1 MFKVGI
7 SGDLLN
13 SRDEPCFGMEPLNLL
28 KDREDIELSWMDKSI
43 IELDTEMTSKFDAI
57 LLNLPK
63 ANANCVSNSNCKL
76 KIISRFGVG
85 FDSVDIEAMK
95 KKNII
100 VTNTPNAVRRPVAVA
115 ALTMIFAV
123 AGKLL
128 QKDHLVRSGKWN
140 DRTNF
145 MGTGLARKTLGVIG
159 AGSIGTETI
168 NLSKPF
174 FKNILANDPF
184 KSKKQLSEIGA
195 IKVDLIELACK
206 SDFIVILCNLD
217 SNTKGIIQTDF
228 FSKMKKSAYIFNL
241 SRGPVIN
248 ERHLENALEAKEIAG
263 AGLDV
268 TEKEPLSK
276 DSKLLK
282 YENVIITPHALCW
295 TDECFN
301 DIATEAINSILNYI
315 DKKPILNQVN
325 KWFIKQLLL

>member
-13 SRDEPCFGMEPLNLL
+13 SNNEPCFGIEPLNLL
-28 KDREDIELSWMDKSI
+28 KNRDDIEISWMDKSI
-43 IELDTEMTSKFDAI
+43 TELDTDMTSKFDAI

-63 ANANCVSNSNCKL
+63 ANADCVSNSNCKL

-85 FDSVDIEAMK
+85 FDSVDLEAMK
-95 KKNII
+95 KQNII

-128 QKDHLVRSGKWN
+128 QKDHLVRSGNWN
-140 DRTNF
+140 ERTNF
-145 MGTGLARKTLGVIG
+145 MGTGLARKTLGIVG

-168 NLSKPF
+168 HLSKPF
-174 FKNILANDPF
+174 FKNILAYDPF
-184 KSKKQLSEIGA
+184 KSKNQLSQIGA
-195 IKVDLIELACK
+195 IKVELIELANK

-217 SNTKGIIQTDF
+217 RSTKGMIKNDF
-228 FSKMKKSAYIFNL
+228 FSNMKKSAYIFNL

-248 ERHLENALEAKEIAG
+248 ENHLENAIETKEIAG

-268 TEKEPLSK
+268 TEEEPLSK

-301 DIATEAINSILNYI
+301 DIATEAINSILNFI

-325 KWFIKQLLL
+325 K

>member
-13 SRDEPCFGMEPLNLL
+13 SKNEPCFGAEPLNLL
-28 KDREDIELSWMDKSI
+28 KNRNNVEISWMDKSI
-43 IELDTEMTSKFDAI
+43 IELDSEMTSKFDAI

-63 ANANCVSNSNCKL
+63 ANAECVSLPNCRL

-85 FDSVDIEAMK
+85 FDSVNIEAMK
-95 KKNII
+95 RKNIV

-115 ALTMIFAV
+115 ALTMVFAA

-128 QKDHLVRSGKWN
+128 KKDYLVRSGNWN

-145 MGTGLARKTLGVIG
+145 MGIGLAKKTLGIIG

-168 NLSKPF
+168 KLSKPF
-174 FKNILANDPF
+174 FKNILAYDPF
-184 KSKKQLSEIGA
+184 KSEMDLSQIGA
-195 IKVDLIELACK
+195 AKVELAELANK
-206 SDFIVILCNLD
+206 SDFVIILCNLD
-217 SNTKGIIQTDF
+217 ENTRGMIDSHF
-228 FSKMKKSAYIFNL
+228 FLKMKKSAFIFNL

-248 ERHLENALEAKEIAG
+248 EGHLENAIEDKIISG

-268 TEKEPLSK
+268 TEQEPLSIN
-276 DSKLLK
+276 SKLLK
-282 YENVIITPHALCW
+282 LENVIITPHALCW

-301 DIATEAINSILNYI
+301 DIATEAIESILNYI
-315 DKKPILNQVN
+315 DNKPILNQVN
-325 KWFIKQLLL
+325 K

>member
-1 MFKVGI
+1 MFTVGI

-13 SRDEPCFGMEPLNLL
+13 SSNEPCFGLDPLKLL
-28 KDREDIELSWMDKSI
+28 TNRDDVEITWMDKSI
-43 IELDTEMTSKFDAI
+43 LALNSEMASKFDAI

-63 ANANCVSNSNCKL
+63 ANADCVSGSNCKL

-95 KKNII
+95 RKNVI

-128 QKDHLVRSGKWN
+128 QKDHLVRSGNWN
-140 DRTNF
+140 ERTNF
-145 MGTGLARKTLGVIG
+145 MGTGLARKTLGIVG

-168 NLSKPF
+168 HLSKPF
-174 FKNILANDPF
+174 FKNILAYDPF
-184 KSKKQLSEIGA
+184 KSKNQLSQIGA
-195 IKVDLIELACK
+195 IKVELIELANK

-217 SNTKGIIQTDF
+217 SSTRGMIKNDF
-228 FSKMKKSAYIFNL
+228 FSNMKKSAYIFNL

-248 ERHLENALEAKEIAG
+248 ENHLENAIETKEIAG

-268 TEKEPLSK
+268 TEEEPLSK
-276 DSKLLK
+276 ESKLLK

-301 DIATEAINSILNYI
+301 DIATEAINSILNFI

-325 KWFIKQLLL
+325 K

>member
-13 SRDEPCFGMEPLNLL
+13 SSEEPCFGIEPLNLL
-28 KDREDIELSWMDKSI
+28 NDRENIEIAWMDKSI
-43 IELDTEMTSKFDAI
+43 TELDTEMTSKFDAI

-63 ANANCVSNSNCKL
+63 VNANSVSNSNCKL

-115 ALTMIFAV
+115 ALTMIFAA
-123 AGKLL
+123 AGKLF
-128 QKDHLVRSGKWN
+128 QKDYLVRSGNWN

-145 MGTGLARKTLGVIG
+145 MGTGLFRKTLGVIG

-168 NLSKPF
+168 KLSKPF
-174 FKNILANDPF
+174 FNNILAYDPF
-184 KSKKQLSEIGA
+184 KSEKQLSENGA
-195 IKVDLIELACK
+195 TKVDLIELACK
-206 SDFIVILCNLD
+206 SDFVVILCNLD
-217 SNTKGIIQTDF
+217 RNTKGMINSDF
-228 FSKMKKSAYIFNL
+228 FSNMKKNAYIFNL

-248 ERHLENALEAKEIAG
+248 ESHLESALEAKKIAG

-268 TEKEPLSK
+268 TEKEPLPT

-282 YENVIITPHALCW
+282 YENVILTPHALCW
-295 TDECFN
+295 TDECFK
-301 DIATEAINSILNYI
+301 DIATEAINSILNFI
-315 DKKPILNQVN
+315 DKKPIFNQVN
-325 KWFIKQLLL
+325 K

>member
-13 SRDEPCFGMEPLNLL
+13 NKNEPCFGIKPLNLL
-28 KDREDIELSWMDKSI
+28 KDRDDIDISWMDKSI
-43 IELDTEMTSKFDAI
+43 TELDTEMTSKFDAI

-63 ANANCVSNSNCKL
+63 ANADCVSNSNCKL

-95 KKNII
+95 NQNII

-128 QKDHLVRSGKWN
+128 QKDHLVRSGNWN

-145 MGTGLARKTLGVIG
+145 MGTGLARKTLGIVG

-168 NLSKPF
+168 HLSKPF
-174 FKNILANDPF
+174 FKNILAYDPF
-184 KSKKQLSEIGA
+184 KSKKQLSQIGA
-195 IKVDLIELACK
+195 IKVELVELANK

-217 SNTKGIIQTDF
+217 SSTKGMIKNDF
-228 FSKMKKSAYIFNL
+228 FSNMKKSAYIFNL

-248 ERHLENALEAKEIAG
+248 ENHLENAIETKEIAG

-268 TEKEPLSK
+268 TEEEPLST
-276 DSKLLK
+276 DSKLLT

-301 DIATEAINSILNYI
+301 DIATEAINSILSFI

-325 KWFIKQLLL
+325 I

>member
-13 SRDEPCFGMEPLNLL
+13 SSDEPCFGMEPLNLL
-28 KDREDIELSWMDKSI
+28 KNREDIEICWLDKSI
-43 IELDTEMTSKFDAI
+43 TELDTEITSKFNAI

-63 ANANCVSNSNCKL
+63 ANANCVSDSNCKL

-115 ALTMIFAV
+115 ALTMIFAA
-123 AGKLL
+123 AGRLL
-128 QKDHLVRSGKWN
+128 EKDHLVRCGKWN
-140 DRTNF
+140 DRANF
-145 MGTGLARKTLGVIG
+145 MGIGLARKTLGVIG
-159 AGSIGTETI
+159 AGNIGTETI
-168 NLSKPF
+168 ELSKPF
-174 FKNILANDPF
+174 FKDILAYDPY
-184 KSKKQLSEIGA
+184 KSEEFLSGIGA
-195 IKVDLIELACK
+195 TKVDLAELAFK

-217 SNTKGIIQTDF
+217 SNTKGMIKSNF
-228 FSKMKKSAYIFNL
+228 FSNMKRTAYIFNL

-248 ERHLENALEAKEIAG
+248 ESHLEDALHAKEIAG

-268 TEKEPLSK
+268 TEKEPLST

-282 YENVIITPHALCW
+282 YKNVMITPHALCW
-295 TDECFN
+295 TDECFK
-301 DIATEAINSILNYI
+301 DIATEAIRSILNYI
-315 DKKPILNQVN
+315 DKKPIFNQVN
-325 KWFIKQLLL
+325 K